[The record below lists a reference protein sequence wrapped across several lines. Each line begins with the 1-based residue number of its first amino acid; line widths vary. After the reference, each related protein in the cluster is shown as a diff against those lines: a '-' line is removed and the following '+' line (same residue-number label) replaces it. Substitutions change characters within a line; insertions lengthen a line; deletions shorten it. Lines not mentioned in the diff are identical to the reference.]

1 MTRVIALANQK
12 GGVGKTTTTLNLGA
26 ALAERGRRVL
36 LIDIDPQANLT
47 TCLGLNPDEQEYTI
61 YEVLLNPKQGAGFA
75 IQQMRDNLFLIPS
88 TLGLAA
94 AELELAG
101 QIGREKLLHKAL
113 RSIRTEYDYLL
124 IDPPP
129 SLGLFT
135 LNALAAATEVLIP
148 LQVQILSLKAVA
160 QLNQTIL
167 RVQEDINPVLDIG
180 GVLCTM
186 VDRRTA
192 VSEMIE
198 TKARKAFG
206 ARVYQTT
213 IPHNTQLVKATATSK
228 PIMEYD
234 RSSSGAVAYIALA
247 EDVDRD
253 KTA

>member
-1 MTRVIALANQK
+1 MTRIIALANQK

-36 LIDIDPQANLT
+36 LVDIDPQSNLT

-61 YEVLLNPKQGAGFA
+61 YEVLLNPREGAGFA
-75 IQQMRDNLFLIPS
+75 VQQVRDNLFLIPS

-113 RSIRTEYDYLL
+113 RPIRTEYEYIL

-135 LNALAAATEVLIP
+135 LNTLAVATEVLIP
-148 LQVQILSLKAVA
+148 LQVQILSLKAIS
-160 QLNQTIL
+160 QLHQTIQ
-167 RVQEDINPVLDIG
+167 RVQEDINPALDIG

-198 TKARKAFG
+198 AKARKAFG

-228 PIMEYD
+228 TIMEYD
-234 RSSSGAVAYIALA
+234 RSCAGAMAYTALA
-247 EDVDRD
+247 EEVDRGE
-253 KTA
+253 TA